1 MVLNRADK
9 KQFEVFRSV
18 NNGSKVEQRPYN
30 HNIPYGGS
38 IKCFSEDEFNVAV
51 ANMFTYPAKIAHLE
65 LIGNVWVLY
74 KNMPLGYTSKPLY
87 YVKGASKKQQDFV
100 NSLWFLDQ
108 KSITELNIRFD

>member
-18 NNGSKVEQRPYN
+18 NTGSKVEQRPYN

-65 LIGNVWVLY
+65 QFDENLNKFLEGENKIITSVKFGNGRVTFNGI
-74 KNMPLGYTSKPLY
+74 KIEKEEE
-87 YVKGASKKQQDFV
+87 KQDA
-100 NSLWFLDQ
+100 
-108 KSITELNIRFD
+108 